1 MLSFSIYPFRSACC
15 IQTYILSCLCIQTF
29 WLDISLNELLYV
41 LCATVSEGA
50 AASSADIYSLAISP
64 CETDN

>member
-1 MLSFSIYPFRSACC
+1 
-15 IQTYILSCLCIQTF
+15 
-29 WLDISLNELLYV
+29 LNELLYV